1 MEKRIL
7 DKIHESNLNILDEFV
22 KICKKY
28 NLTYFLVGGTLLG
41 AVRHNGFIPW
51 DDDLDVGMPRE
62 DYEFFISNYYKKLN
76 SKFELDV
83 HDHNKLYWLPFA
95 KIRLK
100 NTTYIESGAKNYI
113 GDQGIW
119 IDIFPLDSISNIKK
133 AKIQKKITT
142 AIRAE
147 MGNRQ
152 NIINNIDKRK
162 KKILKMIFIGFN
174 SNKTLGKLQN
184 KIMKLQN
191 KKQNTEYFANFGSQY
206 EIEKQKQ
213 LKEKYFPLKKMKFE
227 GKLYNVPN
235 DYDYVLTKIYG
246 KNYMELPPVEKRVT
260 HNPLKIVF
268 EDGEE
273 VIFDEEI

>member
-206 EIEKQKQ
+206 EIEKQIH